1 MAFAARAPVSD
12 LGTDIVLVVSRALCT
27 AEFPYLTF
35 RSLPAVTASTRFHD
49 STGRRP
55 GSAVHTA
62 LTFVA
67 RWHWNINQ
75 FPVDVVELR
84 YVLGPANPRLIG
96 SAEEPLLIRPSRFS
110 PDYRCYCDQDCRY
123 RTVHTSS
130 HPCFHPNSTP
140 TYAVAP
146 VKGTARSRW

>member
-35 RSLPAVTASTRFHD
+35 RSLRAVTASTRFHD

-62 LTFVA
+62 LTFIA

-84 YVLGPANPRLIG
+84 YVLGPANPRLSG

-130 HPCFHPNSTP
+130 RPCFRPNGTP
-140 TYAVAP
+140 TYAVVLAD
-146 VKGTARSRW
+146 TAGSRW